1 MVEKFNW
8 YYPQYNFVI
17 TRLVG
22 APTVDDL
29 KDLIREHAQIR
40 GLQPDFKLLQ
50 DHREAIIKLSYND
63 MEDLAS
69 FVLSESLI
77 RPKIVATLIK
87 TPLLY
92 GITRMAGAG
101 FEKIGIHIH
110 QPFYVLG
117 EALKWLEI
125 PEDVELPIS

>member
-8 YYPQYNFVI
+8 YYPKYNFVI

-22 APTVDDL
+22 APTIDDL
-29 KDLIREHAQIR
+29 KYLMKEHTQIR
-40 GLQPDFKLLQ
+40 GLQPNFKLLQ
-50 DHREAIIKLSYND
+50 DHREAIIKLSYDD

-69 FVLSESLI
+69 FLLSESLI
-77 RPKIVATLIK
+77 RPKNVATLIK
-87 TPLLY
+87 TPLLF
-92 GITRMAGAG
+92 GITRMAGPG

-110 QPFYVLG
+110 QPFYVLD

-125 PEDVELPIS
+125 PEDIELPIS